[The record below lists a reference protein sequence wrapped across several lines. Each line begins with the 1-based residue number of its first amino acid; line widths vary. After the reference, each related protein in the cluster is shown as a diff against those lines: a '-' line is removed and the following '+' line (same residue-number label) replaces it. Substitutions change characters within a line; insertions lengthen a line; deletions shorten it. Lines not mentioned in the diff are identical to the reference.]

1 MDMFENTGMERAHI
15 VEAIRLIGDGKHW
28 DALEI
33 LRRHVNDD
41 GVRNAIELAQFKV
54 EMPW

>member
-1 MDMFENTGMERAHI
+1 MDMFENTGVDRAHI
-15 VEAIRLIGDGKHW
+15 IEAVRLIGEGKHW

-33 LRRHVNDD
+33 LRRNVDD
-41 GVRNAIELAQFKV
+41 VGVRQAIELAQFKV

>member
-1 MDMFENTGMERAHI
+1 MDMFENTGVDRAHI
-15 VEAIRLIGDGKHW
+15 IESVRLIGEGKHW

-33 LRRHVNDD
+33 LRRNVDD
-41 GVRNAIELAQFKV
+41 EGVRQAIELAQFKV